1 MERKLLFVLSVMLF
15 CVCGCFSQ
23 NTIVQDGVVYT
34 LRYSEKKNEVLVT
47 GYQGSPSSVIIADSI
62 TFVKTKYPVTTLKYQ
77 AFKDCSTLMYIEL
90 PDCLTEIQGSVFE
103 GCTKLSSIVIPE
115 NDTIIGSGAFYGCTS
130 LKHITIPRNVQEVR
144 GDAFRNCTSLSSV
157 LFNATSCGV
166 YSAFSGCPIKN
177 FIFGEDVKYIS
188 GGCCENVKSLTS
200 VVIPDAVE
208 AIGDMAFAY
217 CENLVSIEIPESI
230 KWIGKNVFY
239 GCTSL
244 KTIYWNAI
252 ECSDLTSSC
261 FWNAP
266 VEQIIFGDGVKSI
279 PAYCCSS
286 MNALTSIKMP
296 TGVSKIGEKA
306 FSGCSSLT
314 SIEIPNGVTSIGKTA
329 FKDCTRLKTVSW
341 NAIDCENVPSD
352 AFNGCTVEDFIFGP
366 DVKSIPSYCCYNMSG
381 LVSIEL
387 PQSVLTIGNYAFYG
401 CSELISIKIP
411 NNVTTIGNGAL
422 KNCSKLKTVRWY
434 AEECDDISSDTFS
447 GCPIK
452 NVIFGENVKS
462 VPSYCCCN
470 MSGLT
475 SIELPDV
482 LLSIGDYAFSGCSG
496 IASIEIPQGVTS
508 IGKYAFGNCSSVR
521 AIVIPNGVTDI
532 KDGTFNGCAELS
544 SIKIP
549 DGVETIGDAAFL
561 DCSKI
566 TSLTIPSSVSSVGIN
581 AFQGM
586 NDLDTLIIANPQ
598 AQISYSS
605 KALCNLSLKYL
616 VAPAN
621 ALAVKESDLSMTT
634 SSIKT
639 LVVNGGELSDECFAF
654 INRQRKALTR
664 LDMSGTDNISIADEA
679 FLDSYKLE
687 DVILPDNTVSI
698 GYKSFSGC
706 ISLKSITIPKH
717 VASIG
722 YGAYSDCEDVEYI
735 YCAAVTPP
743 TNKSNTFSNVK
754 KDIPVYVPC
763 ESIELYNAASGW
775 SDFTNIQCIQEAEP
789 VDDPIDEPV
798 VEPDHTSV
806 EITWPVSFDV
816 DKYVI
821 NVMLG
826 GKIFCTLTFNEK
838 GLLLS
843 IEYANGDPSSRSAE
857 LRAAI
862 PTAGY
867 KFTIKGL
874 TEGTE
879 YTYTVDAVNALGSV
893 IEEYEGSF
901 KTLGDIPTDVTEA
914 SANEAKVT
922 GAYNL
927 AGQPVPASTP
937 GLKIITY
944 SDGTAVKK
952 Y

>member
-1 MERKLLFVLSVMLF
+1 MERNLLFVLSVMLF

-77 AFKDCSTLMYIEL
+77 AFKDCSTLMYVEL
-90 PDCLTEIQGSVFE
+90 PDCLTEIQGSVFD

-115 NDTIIGSGAFYGCTS
+115 NDTIIGDGAFRGCSS

-144 GDAFRNCTSLSSV
+144 SDAFRNCTSLSSV

-208 AIGDMAFAY
+208 AIGDWAFAY

-252 ECSDLTSSC
+252 ECSDLTSSW

-279 PAYCCSS
+279 P
-286 MNALTSIKMP
+286 
-296 TGVSKIGEKA
+296 
-306 FSGCSSLT
+306 
-314 SIEIPNGVTSIGKTA
+314 
-329 FKDCTRLKTVSW
+329 
-341 NAIDCENVPSD
+341 
-352 AFNGCTVEDFIFGP
+352 
-366 DVKSIPSYCCYNMSG
+366 SYCCYKMSG

-387 PQSVLTIGNYAFYG
+387 PQSVSSIGNYAFSE
-401 CSELISIKIP
+401 CTELISIEIP
-411 NNVTTIGNGAL
+411 QGV
-422 KNCSKLKTVRWY
+422 S
-434 AEECDDISSDTFS
+434 
-447 GCPIK
+447 
-452 NVIFGENVKS
+452 
-462 VPSYCCCN
+462 
-470 MSGLT
+470 M
-475 SIELPDV
+475 
-482 LLSIGDYAFSGCSG
+482 IGDYAFSGCSKLS
-496 IASIEIPQGVTS
+496 SIEIPQG
-508 IGKYAFGNCSSVR
+508 
-521 AIVIPNGVTDI
+521 
-532 KDGTFNGCAELS
+532 LS
-544 SIKIP
+544 SIGDYAFDGCTGISSIVLPQGVSYVGNYAFRRCSGLTSIEISDGLSTIGELGTFGACAGLTSVLIP
-549 DGVETIGDAAFL
+549 GSINSICVNCFSGCTELTSITMLDGVEAIGGSAFYN
-561 DCSKI
+561 CSKI
-566 TSLTIPSSVSSVGIN
+566 NSLTLPTSVLSVEKN
-581 AFQGM
+581 TFQGM
-586 NDLDTLIIANPQ
+586 SSLDTLIISNPQ
-598 AQISYSS
+598 AQIPYYS
-605 KALCNLSLKYL
+605 KALYNMSLKYF

-621 ALAVKESDLSMTT
+621 ALAVKESDLSNTT

-639 LVVNGGELSDECFAF
+639 LVVNGGELNDECFAF

-664 LDMSGTDNISIADEA
+664 LDMSGAENLSIADEA

-706 ISLKSITIPKH
+706 ISLKSITIPKY

-735 YCAAVTPP
+735 YCAAATPP
-743 TNKSNTFSNVK
+743 TIKSNTFSNVR

-763 ESIELYNAASGW
+763 ESIELYNAAGGW

-798 VEPDHTSV
+798 VDPDHTSV
-806 EITWPVSFDV
+806 EITWPVSFDA

-843 IEYANGDPSSRSAE
+843 IEYPNGDPSSRSAE

-922 GAYNL
+922 GVYNL
-927 AGQPVPASTP
+927 VGQPVPASISGP
-937 GLKIITY
+937 KIFTY
-944 SDGTAVKK
+944 SDGTVVKTAR
-952 Y
+952 

>member
-23 NTIVQDGVVYT
+23 TIIQDGIKYEI
-34 LRYSEKKNEVLVT
+34 RYSDDKAEALVT

-62 TFVKTKYPVTTLKYQ
+62 TYGKTKYPVTTLKYA
-77 AFKDCSTLMYIEL
+77 AFRSCENLVYIKL
-90 PDCLTEIQGSVFE
+90 PDSLTEIQGYVFAE
-103 GCTKLSSIVIPE
+103 CKKLSSIEIPE
-115 NDTIIGSGAFYGCTS
+115 NDTIIGNGAFSGCIN
-130 LKHITIPRNVQEVR
+130 LKHITIPRNVQKID
-144 GDAFRNCTSLSSV
+144 GSAFQNCTSLSLV
-157 LFNATSCGV
+157 QFNSEKCTSMSPWV
-166 YSAFSGCPIKN
+166 FHGCPIRN
-177 FIFGEDVKYIS
+177 FIFGD
-188 GGCCENVKSLTS
+188 NVR
-200 VVIPDAVE
+200 
-208 AIGDMAFAY
+208 
-217 CENLVSIEIPESI
+217 N
-230 KWIGKNVFY
+230 
-239 GCTSL
+239 
-244 KTIYWNAI
+244 
-252 ECSDLTSSC
+252 
-261 FWNAP
+261 
-266 VEQIIFGDGVKSI
+266 
-279 PAYCCSS
+279 
-286 MNALTSIKMP
+286 
-296 TGVSKIGEKA
+296 
-306 FSGCSSLT
+306 
-314 SIEIPNGVTSIGKTA
+314 
-329 FKDCTRLKTVSW
+329 
-341 NAIDCENVPSD
+341 
-352 AFNGCTVEDFIFGP
+352 
-366 DVKSIPSYCCYNMSG
+366 IPSYCCYKMSG

-387 PQSVLTIGNYAFYG
+387 PQSVSSIGNYAFSE
-401 CSELISIKIP
+401 CMELISIEIP
-411 NNVTTIGNGAL
+411 QGV
-422 KNCSKLKTVRWY
+422 S
-434 AEECDDISSDTFS
+434 
-447 GCPIK
+447 
-452 NVIFGENVKS
+452 
-462 VPSYCCCN
+462 
-470 MSGLT
+470 M
-475 SIELPDV
+475 
-482 LLSIGDYAFSGCSG
+482 IGDYAFSGCSKLS
-496 IASIEIPQGVTS
+496 SIEIPQG
-508 IGKYAFGNCSSVR
+508 
-521 AIVIPNGVTDI
+521 
-532 KDGTFNGCAELS
+532 LS
-544 SIKIP
+544 SIGDYAFDGCTGISSIVLPQGVSYVGNYAFRRCSGLTSIEISDGLSTIGELGTFGACAGLTSVLIP
-549 DGVETIGDAAFL
+549 GSINSICGNCFSGCTELTSITMLDGVEAIGGSAFYN
-561 DCSKI
+561 CSKI
-566 TSLTIPSSVSSVGIN
+566 NSLTLPTSVLSVEKN
-581 AFQGM
+581 TFQGM
-586 NDLDTLIIANPQ
+586 SSLDTLIISNPQ
-598 AQISYSS
+598 AQIPYYS
-605 KALCNLSLKYL
+605 KALYNMSLKYF

-621 ALAVKESDLSMTT
+621 ALAVEESDLSNTT

-639 LVVNGGELSDECFAF
+639 LVVNGGELNDECFAF

-664 LDMSGTDNISIADEA
+664 LDMSGAENLSIADEA

-706 ISLKSITIPKH
+706 ISLKSITIPKY

-735 YCAAVTPP
+735 YCAAATPP
-743 TNKSNTFSNVK
+743 TIKSNTFSNVR

-763 ESIELYNAASGW
+763 ESIELYNAAGGW

-798 VEPDHTSV
+798 VDPDHTSV
-806 EITWPVSFDV
+806 EITWPVSFDA

-901 KTLGDIPTDVTEA
+901 KTLGDTPTDVTEA
-914 SANEAKVT
+914 SANKAKVT

-927 AGQPVPASTP
+927 AGQPVSASTP